1 MKDPSGTDIEVPILG
16 VGRAKTRGGL
26 RPLGGTLED
35 PEGQGWCTDT
45 VAIYLFLANNVL
57 QLSLPHMEH
66 FFHMFRM
73 F

>member
-35 PEGQGWCTDT
+35 PEGQGQCTDT
-45 VAIYLFLANNVL
+45 VAIW
-57 QLSLPHMEH
+57 LSLPSTSYSYCYIAWNISYACLK
-66 FFHMFRM
+66 
-73 F
+73 